1 METDAISEARQR
13 AQTALS
19 RVRLANDPE
28 IKARWQQIADAWLA
42 KLAHMGVVERPRPVS
57 GRRAHRGIAVNGT
70 LPAATP
76 GPERGVSLG

>member
-1 METDAISEARQR
+1 METDVISEARQR

-19 RVRLANDPE
+19 RARLANDPE

-57 GRRAHRGIAVNGT
+57 GRRALRGIAVNGGYRS
-70 LPAATP
+70 AAS
-76 GPERGVSLG
+76 GH

>member
-1 METDAISEARQR
+1 METDVISEARQR

-19 RVRLANDPE
+19 RMRLANDPE

-57 GRRAHRGIAVNGT
+57 GRRALRGITVNGT
-70 LPAATP
+70 LPAAAP
-76 GPERGVSLG
+76 GPERGLSLD